1 MKKYE
6 APEFNVIELDATDV
20 IQTSGNLNLGGDAQI
35 GGTGVYAPIPGQ
47 TSTTS
52 LDDNYN
58 NN

>member
-1 MKKYE
+1 MRKYE

-20 IQTSGNLNLGGDAQI
+20 IQTSGLNKENNFQTGNS
-35 GGTGVYAPIPGQ
+35 TGVIVPIPGQ
-47 TSTTS
+47 ASTTS

>member
-20 IQTSGNLNLGGDAQI
+20 IQTSGMNRENNFQTG
-35 GGTGVYAPIPGQ
+35 GGTGTIVPTPGQ